1 MGEQNTID
9 PAPDTS
15 HAEPDRPS
23 QPSLFPGFSEPV
35 PLSEEIEEGR
45 APAILAYLPF
55 GCFIALVRYR
65 HNAFAVRHGKQ
76 GLFLTFCEMLAG
88 LFLIPRLSEYFWIT
102 IVFASLASTVTG
114 VYYALQGRDW
124 TIPIIGKWF
133 DEHLK
138 I

>member
-1 MGEQNTID
+1 MDEPGPVEQTRSAPVD
-9 PAPDTS
+9 PGTDAPRFGVLDAFDEQT
-15 HAEPDRPS
+15 
-23 QPSLFPGFSEPV
+23 

-45 APAILAYLPF
+45 APAILAYVPF

-65 HNAFAVRHGKQ
+65 HNAFAVHHGKQ

-102 IVFASLASTVTG
+102 VVFASLASTVTG
-114 VYYALQGRDW
+114 IYYALQGKDW
-124 TIPIIGKWF
+124 SIPIVGKWF
-133 DEHLK
+133 DEHMK